1 MGLFDGKNK
10 QGMYEVFLNT
20 AGPVGDLPGGAAVK
34 VCADTNRK
42 AVVIKTMAGVER
54 VLPCEKISKAIC
66 TTSTEIEQRSKSV
79 AGRAVIGG
87 VLLGPVGAVVGGMTG
102 IGKKE
107 KKKIQS
113 FVIINYTSNGED
125 MVAAF
130 ISPTVGD
137 PRNGKLVKAI
147 TEMANITPMAA
158 SAEL

>member
-10 QGMYEVFLNT
+10 QGMFELSLTT
-20 AGPVGDLPGGAAVK
+20 AGPVGDIPGGAMVK
-34 VCADTNRK
+34 VCADTIRK
-42 AVVIKTMAGVER
+42 AVVIKLMFGGER
-54 VLPCEKISKAIC
+54 VLPCEKITQAIA
-66 TTSTEIEQRSKSV
+66 TTSTEIEQRNKSV
-79 AGRAVIGG
+79 AGRAMIGG
-87 VLLGPVGAVVGGMTG
+87 VLLGPVGAIVGGMTG

-125 MVAAF
+125 KVAAF

>member
-10 QGMYEVFLNT
+10 QGMFELSLTT
-20 AGPVGDLPGGAAVK
+20 AGPIGDIPGGALVK

-42 AVVIKTMAGVER
+42 AVVIKLMFGGER
-54 VLPCEKISKAIC
+54 VLPCEKITNAIS
-66 TTSTEIEQRSKSV
+66 TTTTEIEQRSKSV

-87 VLLGPVGAVVGGMTG
+87 VLLGPVGAIVGGMTG
-102 IGKKE
+102 IGTKE

-125 MVAAF
+125 KIAAF

-147 TEMANITPMAA
+147 KEMANIAPMAT
-158 SAEL
+158 SVEL